1 MNVAHL
7 NYYNKEDQKKQNSYK
22 MESKFIKVRCKKC
35 KNEQIIFQKASS
47 VVKCLVCN
55 EILATP
61 KGGKAEIT
69 ATVLE
74 ILE

>member
-1 MNVAHL
+1 
-7 NYYNKEDQKKQNSYK
+7 

-35 KNEQIIFQKASS
+35 KNEQIIFQKAST
-47 VVKCLVCN
+47 VVKCLVCE

-61 KGGKAEIT
+61 KGGKAEIK

-74 ILE
+74 ILEW